1 VIYRQHHVKFIWIK
15 GHADN
20 PENERCDRLAVAAA
34 AGKNLQ
40 ADAYYESVKDK
51 EDLFN

>member
-1 VIYRQHHVKFIWIK
+1 
-15 GHADN
+15 
-20 PENERCDRLAVAAA
+20 VAAA